1 VPERSIYAQID
12 EIRDVLEKRELRVSS
27 LRGHMASEEEEHILR
42 LKCTLRTLEW
52 VRDHK
57 DQLRTFARQLNFPAG
72 LTGSDS

>member
-12 EIRDVLEKRELRVSS
+12 EIRDVLEKREQRFSS

-42 LKCTLRTLEW
+42 LKCALRTLEW

-57 DQLRTFARQLNFPAG
+57 DELRTLAGELRSLTG
-72 LTGSDS
+72 LTSSDS

>member
-1 VPERSIYAQID
+1 MPERSIYAQID
-12 EIRDVLEKRELRVSS
+12 EIREVLEKRELRVSS